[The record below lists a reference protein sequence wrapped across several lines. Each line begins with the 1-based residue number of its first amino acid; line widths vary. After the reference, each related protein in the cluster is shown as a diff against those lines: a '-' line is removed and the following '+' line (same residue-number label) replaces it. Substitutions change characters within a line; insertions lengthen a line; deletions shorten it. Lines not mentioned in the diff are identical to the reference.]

1 MIVKFLEW
9 RHFEKFE
16 NSKLL
21 FIKFLYLEINT
32 LKLSS
37 QKKLQLHTLK
47 KDYLATKLKQW
58 KEMGFAFYIP
68 SEKHYIA
75 SVLKLL

>member
-1 MIVKFLEW
+1 MVKFLEW
-9 RHFEKFE
+9 RHFEKSE

-47 KDYLATKLKQW
+47 KYYLATKLKQW

-68 SEKHYIA
+68 SEKH
-75 SVLKLL
+75 